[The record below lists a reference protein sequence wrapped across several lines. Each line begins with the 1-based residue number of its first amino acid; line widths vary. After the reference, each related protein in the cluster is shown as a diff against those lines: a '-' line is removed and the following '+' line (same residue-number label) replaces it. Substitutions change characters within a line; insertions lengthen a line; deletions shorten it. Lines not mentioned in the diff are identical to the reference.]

1 MVIPIQA
8 GHASRHDDAHSGD
21 LRLPG
26 VEIAD
31 HRLLPEGD
39 PAGRGQ
45 ISRDRIITQALKFGE
60 RTRIRLGPGRPQRRR
75 LGQGPAAEALCQ
87 FLRSRSGQGALRYVP
102 TGEQDLVQKLAA
114 LAHPG
119 CPDSGAQISGVHRQA
134 DIALQ
139 ESATACP
146 CQALHLLK
154 AGPVQHQ
161 VGLLRISGGGQ
172 HLPGPE
178 HRLAEHLAPVPKV
191 IPKEILPQPLGI
203 VPPALGEQTRLVQ
216 PHGLGLDQHLGVVV
230 VVFQLKDLHQ
240 PPVRHRV
247 RHVPEGVPPGIG
259 QQLFQRRRGQLGQ
272 LAVSALA
279 EHLGCFAAVLGV
291 NHPLHP
297 FPGQHAVFHRVDA
310 GGDG

>member
-1 MVIPIQA
+1 M
-8 GHASRHDDAHSGD
+8 RHDDAHSGD

-146 CQALHLLK
+146 YQALHLLK

-272 LAVSALA
+272 LAVPALA

-291 NHPLHP
+291 DHPLHP